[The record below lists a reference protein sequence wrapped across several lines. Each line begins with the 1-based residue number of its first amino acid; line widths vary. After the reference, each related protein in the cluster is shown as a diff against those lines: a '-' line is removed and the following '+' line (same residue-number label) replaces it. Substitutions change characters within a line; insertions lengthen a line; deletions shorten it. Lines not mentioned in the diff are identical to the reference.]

1 MLTIHVFNNVR
12 ICKMSYCEV
21 TMVSATGSMNSRK
34 TEVDDSQFL
43 NQSLR
48 DSIERSLDGNI
59 SKFDVMEQS
68 GLLGNCRTRSNKATF
83 GEIFRSLLLYIL
95 DSFNIYRHD
104 VSDKLVRYFHV
115 TPESVNAD
123 KKTWVA
129 TTGIN
134 SQITIEQT
142 GSNKFTVTERCRENN
157 GNSNQLKNNTRVR
170 IFSGR
175 NVEEF
180 IQLLS
185 QHDKLEREQFSELT
199 IAANALK
206 KELVSNYITG
216 NNVYKTQA
224 ESPLTNALQKQ
235 TQLIPDDFLYQ
246 SAITKLSVDKGE
258 FGSLLGDA
266 KRQVGEGSS
275 HISCCGVKIN
285 RTIHKLLKEK
295 TSALAERQDAHKI
308 NLDELFNDIIFT
320 PAQCDLVRKS
330 LEDEHVNKAKIASIV
345 SCLSSV
351 SGISNLYYACSQ
363 AFHVAH
369 DGKDINVSQAGSS
382 LYSIISDNPI
392 FCALGGRMN
401 LLFADFSEY
410 AFKQTYHVVKAVVN
424 EAKSDFDIA
433 NFIYTTS
440 GELPE
445 KDTYKKY
452 TYKKYNYKEDTYK
465 KDTNYEYSAESYSSA
480 DFEDNYW
487 MPEKYNDII
496 TKNFSGNITI
506 AIIK

>member
-1 MLTIHVFNNVR
+1 M
-12 ICKMSYCEV
+12 
-21 TMVSATGSMNSRK
+21 
-34 TEVDDSQFL
+34 
-43 NQSLR
+43 
-48 DSIERSLDGNI
+48 
-59 SKFDVMEQS
+59 
-68 GLLGNCRTRSNKATF
+68 
-83 GEIFRSLLLYIL
+83 
-95 DSFNIYRHD
+95 
-104 VSDKLVRYFHV
+104 
-115 TPESVNAD
+115 
-123 KKTWVA
+123 
-129 TTGIN
+129 
-134 SQITIEQT
+134 
-142 GSNKFTVTERCRENN
+142 
-157 GNSNQLKNNTRVR
+157 
-170 IFSGR
+170 
-175 NVEEF
+175 EEF

-330 LEDEHVNKAKIASIV
+330 LEDEHVDKAKIASIV

-392 FCALGGRMN
+392 FCALGG
-401 LLFADFSEY
+401 
-410 AFKQTYHVVKAVVN
+410 
-424 EAKSDFDIA
+424 
-433 NFIYTTS
+433 
-440 GELPE
+440 G
-445 KDTYKKY
+445 
-452 TYKKYNYKEDTYK
+452 
-465 KDTNYEYSAESYSSA
+465 
-480 DFEDNYW
+480 
-487 MPEKYNDII
+487 
-496 TKNFSGNITI
+496 
-506 AIIK
+506 